1 MRKVLVIQHMAHDG
15 AGRFAEY
22 FAEAGLLPRFVRTFA
37 GEGIPSLS
45 GFDMMLVLGGAQ
57 NTWQEEQFSYLAEEK
72 QAIREWVSQRAKP
85 YFGVCL
91 GHQLLADALGG
102 CVGLTRQGEVGVF
115 DVEVTDGGSL
125 LKGLPTSLKV
135 MQWHHAEVQGV
146 PDQARVLARSST
158 TAVQAM
164 QVGDHAFSTQFH
176 CEFTPEAILGWQA
189 IPSYVKALEDEH
201 GADAY
206 PRLVEQCWP
215 LLPGMA
221 QDTRVV
227 WENFRRL
234 TGI

>member
-1 MRKVLVIQHMAHDG
+1 
-15 AGRFAEY
+15 
-22 FAEAGLLPRFVRTFA
+22 
-37 GEGIPSLS
+37 
-45 GFDMMLVLGGAQ
+45 
-57 NTWQEEQFSYLAEEK
+57 
-72 QAIREWVSQRAKP
+72 
-85 YFGVCL
+85 
-91 GHQLLADALGG
+91 
-102 CVGLTRQGEVGVF
+102 
-115 DVEVTDGGSL
+115 
-125 LKGLPTSLKV
+125 
-135 MQWHHAEVQGV
+135 VQGV

-215 LLPGMA
+215 LLPEMA
-221 QDTRVV
+221 RDTRVV